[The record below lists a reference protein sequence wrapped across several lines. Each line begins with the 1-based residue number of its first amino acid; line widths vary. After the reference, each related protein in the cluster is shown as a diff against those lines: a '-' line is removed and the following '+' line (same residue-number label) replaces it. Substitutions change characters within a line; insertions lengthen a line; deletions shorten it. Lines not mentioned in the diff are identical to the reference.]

1 MNKKILISTMLLVAM
16 FSFSGSAIMAYN
28 EPSGWSA
35 PACNNEKPA
44 KAWLYRVKSLGGGKY
59 QLFWDK
65 ADRASSWTIG
75 YGTQPGNYIYGL
87 NSFGDDQSRN
97 LTVNT
102 YSNKKFYFAIK
113 ANNGCMP
120 GEWSN
125 EWKVG
130 TVGSIAATPAIRAVP
145 AVVKKSVTAPVIT
158 QAPVVTEAVKKT
170 TTPVVTRAPVIPQK
184 ATPAVPAVP
193 AKKGFFEWLKGLFQ

>member
-1 MNKKILISTMLLVAM
+1 MNKKILISTMLVAAM
-16 FSFSGSAIMAYN
+16 FSISTSAIMAYN
-28 EPSGWSA
+28 EPSGWAA
-35 PACNNEKPA
+35 PACNNEKPQ
-44 KAWLYRVKSLGGGKY
+44 KAWLYRVKSLGNGKY

-75 YGTQPGNYIYGL
+75 YGTSPGNYIYGL
-87 NSFGDDQSRN
+87 NSFGNDQSRN

-125 EWKVG
+125 EWGVG
-130 TVGSIAATPAIRAVP
+130 TGTGTVAVAKTTAVKSTSSATT
-145 AVVKKSVTAPVIT
+145 KSVV
-158 QAPVVTEAVKKT
+158 APVVTKAPSKQ
-170 TTPVVTRAPVIPQK
+170 TTPVVTKAPAAQEK
-184 ATPAVPAVP
+184 AAAPAT
-193 AKKGFFEWLKGLFQ
+193 AKKGGFWEWLKGLFGR